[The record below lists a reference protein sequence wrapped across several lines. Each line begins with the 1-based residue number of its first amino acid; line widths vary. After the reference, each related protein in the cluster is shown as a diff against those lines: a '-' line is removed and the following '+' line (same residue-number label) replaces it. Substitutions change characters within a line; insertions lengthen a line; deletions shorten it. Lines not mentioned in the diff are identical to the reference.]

1 MAHATITL
9 EYQGEPVEID
19 AGIAELIESLWA
31 QGVETSGSC
40 EDGGTSGEE
49 STPVGIAWVT
59 FPQLRDVLRFEA
71 ACVRCCG
78 QARIAS
84 VQANAEQIAL
94 AEEQGMR
101 WAGYVL
107 FPTADIAALTA
118 EVARGLAP

>member
-118 EVARGLAP
+118 EVARGLPP